1 MVESRCGTWVAGPNR
16 TAGHEGESYTKE
28 KQNAILKEVGKVAR
42 QAKVAAV
49 HHMKKNGGRAVF
61 SKILFMFAL

>member
-1 MVESRCGTWVAGPNR
+1 MDESRCGTWVTGPNR
-16 TAGHEGESYTKE
+16 IAEHKGESYTKE

-49 HHMKKNGGRAVF
+49 QHMKQNRGRAVF